1 MLTMMMMMSTIIPQ
15 AFTNLTRHK
24 TPKINSYNCNT
35 ISTKPTKFYFCSYNQ
50 HSFRFGF
57 GSSDILSSKKKKRV
71 VLVRLNNLKFNGSG
85 GGGGNDDDG
94 TAKVLGNIALAIGLT
109 YLTLTGQLG
118 WILDTIVSV
127 WLFVVIVP
135 IVGLGALVWWAMRD
149 MVEIQCRNCQS
160 QFEVFK
166 SMLNDEPQLCP
177 YCNQPF
183 SVVGDEFVR
192 DPARSSKESTTFD
205 GAFNELFSQTKKGK
219 ASSRAVIDV
228 EAEVKDV
235 D

>member
-127 WLFVVIVP
+127 W
-135 IVGLGALVWWAMRD
+135 
-149 MVEIQCRNCQS
+149 CRNCQS